1 MLLML
6 LLLPLLLLLELLR
19 LLSDIAGRAYAHAH
33 SHECPND
40 DYSRHESERKVF

>member
-1 MLLML
+1 ML

-19 LLSDIAGRAYAHAH
+19 LLSDIAGRAHAHAH

-40 DYSRHESERKVF
+40 DYLRHESERQVF